1 MLIFLVIDIAI
12 GYNQVYGQTLSDNHH
27 YSEPN
32 MSYFL
37 YMYFYSKYLIST
49 LCPYLLFIFLEYI
62 LSDGEQIQTM
72 HVSV

>member
-12 GYNQVYGQTLSDNHH
+12 GYNQVYDQILSNNHH

-62 LSDGEQIQTM
+62 LSNGERIQTM

>member
-12 GYNQVYGQTLSDNHH
+12 GYNQVCGQTLSNNHH

-37 YMYFYSKYLIST
+37 YMYFYPKYLIST
-49 LCPYLLFIFLEYI
+49 LCPYLLFVFLEYI
-62 LSDGEQIQTM
+62 LSDGRRIHTM
-72 HVSV
+72 HVSI